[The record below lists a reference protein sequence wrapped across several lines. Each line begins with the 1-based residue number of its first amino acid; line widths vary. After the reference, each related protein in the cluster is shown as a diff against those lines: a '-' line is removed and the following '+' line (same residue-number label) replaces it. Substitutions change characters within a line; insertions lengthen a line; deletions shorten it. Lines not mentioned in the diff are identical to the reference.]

1 MKYDELRKNARI
13 NMNNVCRGCKRCDGV
28 ACAGE
33 VPGIGGVGSGE
44 GFIENVRALSRVK
57 LELKTLHDVK
67 KPDISSE
74 IFGEKVSFPVL
85 PAPMAGMKSNFGGYF
100 TEYEFASILAD
111 ACKELGIMYTSGDG
125 PDPNMFDAGVEAIKG
140 TGVPATVFIKPRSVN
155 EVIEKIKK
163 AEEAGAKAVGMDV
176 DGAGLILMVRSGQEV
191 GPKDPDELK
200 EIISSTSLPVV
211 LKGIMTAEEARIAY
225 EAGAKGIV
233 VSNHGGRVL
242 DAALATCDVLPEI
255 AEKFK
260 GKMTIFADGGVR
272 SGVDVLKILALGADA
287 VIVGRPVAIA
297 AHGGK
302 KEGVSWLLKSYADE
316 LYQAMILTGIPDVH
330 IKSEIECFGNNTLVK
345 IRERDT
351 WRV

>member
-1 MKYDELRKNARI
+1 MNYDELRKNARI
-13 NMNNVCRGCKRCDGV
+13 NMNNVCRGCKRCDGI

-57 LELKTLHDVK
+57 LELKTLHNVK

-74 IFGEKVSFPVL
+74 IFGENVSFPVL

-100 TEYEFASILAD
+100 TEYEFASILAN
-111 ACKELGIMYTSGDG
+111 ACKELRLMYTSADG
-125 PDPNMFDAGVEAIKG
+125 PDPNMFNAGIEAIKN
-140 TGVPATVFIKPRSVN
+140 TGVPSIVFIKPRGVK
-155 EVIEKIKK
+155 EVIEKIKV

-191 GPKDPDELK
+191 GPKNTDELK

-211 LKGIMTAEEARIAY
+211 LKGIMTVEEAKIAY
-225 EAGAKGIV
+225 ESGAKGIV

-242 DAALATCDVLPEI
+242 EAAMATCDVLPEI

-260 GKMTIFADGGVR
+260 RKMAIFVDGGVR
-272 SGVDVLKILALGADA
+272 SGVDVLKMLALGADA

-297 AHGGK
+297 AHGGRID
-302 KEGVSWLLKSYADE
+302 GVKWLLKNYADE
-316 LYQAMILTGIPDVH
+316 LYQAMILTGTPDVH
-330 IKSEIECFGNNTLVK
+330 INSEIECFGNNILIK
-345 IRERDT
+345 IKERGT